1 MFIRA
6 ALDHLTQQGAL
17 GQEADGWVLRVPIA
31 DIEIGVPER
40 VRQMIEAQIAR
51 LRPEEQRM
59 LEVASVAGAVF
70 TASVCAAAANLDPE
84 HFEALCETLARRQHL
99 VRTAGPQQLPDGSIA
114 QRYAFVHALYREVC
128 YWRQAPR
135 RRATLHRRLGEQMEV
150 VFAARLPDVASELA
164 YHFEAGTAWARA
176 VMYLRLVADTAERRY
191 AYREAAGILRHALA
205 LVDHLPEAPE
215 RTRHALPLYIVLGA
229 VLQTAQGHAA
239 PEVEQAYKEAYTLC
253 QQVGE
258 PPNLVPVLMGLWRV
272 YLIRPQMDTA
282 RKLGETLLRL
292 AQQAH
297 DPVLAVTAHYAL
309 GVTWF
314 FLGVLSAARL
324 HLEEGIA
331 RYTPEQRR
339 APVFRMGHDPGVGYR
354 IYTAMTL
361 WLLGYPAQALARL
374 HDGLVLAHALSH
386 PYSLAAARCWAAFVS
401 QFRRDVPGRVRAG
414 RGRRRAL
421 DGAWAS
427 TLGGLG
433 NELAW
438 VGAGHAGPGR
448 GRHRTAPP
456 GDRRLAGHRGSAVR
470 PLLLPDA
477 RGSLCPPG
485 PPGRWPPDA
494 GRGPHPGRAAGGT
507 PVGSG
512 NLSPPGRRAPA
523 ANNAAE
529 GEAEAWLQRALDVA
543 RRQEAKALELRAAIK
558 LSAPV
563 AAAREAGGG
572 VRTARADLW
581 LVHGGV

>member
-1 MFIRA
+1 
-6 ALDHLTQQGAL
+6 
-17 GQEADGWVLRVPIA
+17 
-31 DIEIGVPER
+31 
-40 VRQMIEAQIAR
+40 
-51 LRPEEQRM
+51 
-59 LEVASVAGAVF
+59 
-70 TASVCAAAANLDPE
+70 
-84 HFEALCETLARRQHL
+84 
-99 VRTAGPQQLPDGSIA
+99 
-114 QRYAFVHALYREVC
+114 
-128 YWRQAPR
+128 
-135 RRATLHRRLGEQMEV
+135 MEGL
-150 VFAARLPDVASELA
+150 FAARLPDVASELA
-164 YHFEAGTAWARA
+164 YHFEAGAEWARA

-215 RTRHALPLYIVLGA
+215 RTRHALPLYIALGA

-239 PEVEQAYKEAYTLC
+239 PEVEQAYTEAYTLC

-258 PPNLVPVLMGLWRV
+258 PPELVPVLMGLWRV
-272 YLIRPQMDTA
+272 YLMRPQMDTA

-292 AQQAH
+292 AQQAD

-331 RYTPEQRR
+331 RYTPDQRR

-374 HDGLVLAHALSH
+374 HDGLVLAHELSH
-386 PYSLAAARCWAAFVS
+386 PYSLACCAVLGGLRVAVS
-401 QFRRDVPGRVRAG
+401 PRRAGRVRAG
-414 RGRRRAL
+414 RGRRRAR
-421 DGAWAS
+421 DGAGIS

-448 GRHRTAPP
+448 GRHGTAPP

-470 PLLLPDA
+470 PLLLHPA
-477 RGSLCPPG
+477 RGSRCPPG
-485 PPGRWPPDA
+485 PPGRRPPDA
-494 GRGPHPGRAAGGT
+494 GRGPHPGGAAGGT
-507 PVGSG
+507 LVGSG

-523 ANNAAE
+523 ADEPQQA
-529 GEAEAWLQRALDVA
+529 EAEAWLQRALDVA
-543 RRQEAKALELRAAIK
+543 RRQEAKALELRAAMS
-558 LSAPV
+558 LSRLWQQQGKQARRPR
-563 AAAREAGGG
+563 AAGP
-572 VRTARADLW
+572 DLR
-581 LVHGGV
+581 LVHRGL